1 MKTLK
6 LVSLFLF
13 FASFSFAGNDADWQL
28 YKSEKGVQVF
38 YKKIQCELKS
48 DPAYMDTNQ
57 ELVVFKLVNT
67 GNKKVTV
74 SWIFDI
80 WFGSTCRTCNF
91 TKEQDN
97 PYFYSF
103 VLNPGQTIEGNCEST
118 QKSGLMLFSSFYK
131 KDPSK
136 NNPMT
141 KFDLRGFS
149 VK

>member
-6 LVSLFLF
+6 LIPFLF
-13 FASFSFAGNDADWQL
+13 FLVSISFAGNDTDWQL
-28 YKSEKGVQVF
+28 SKSEKGVQVYF
-38 YKKIQCELKS
+38 KKIQCDLKS
-48 DPAYMDTNQ
+48 DPAYMDPHQ

-74 SWIFDI
+74 SWTFEI
-80 WFGSTCRTCNF
+80 WFGANCRSCNL
-91 TKEQDN
+91 KNEQGN
-97 PYFYSF
+97 PYSHSF
-103 VLNPGQTIEGNCEST
+103 ELNPGQTIEGNCESP

-141 KFDLRGFS
+141 KFELKGFS